1 MGRALIETPEHEYKL
16 LIFFKKMPTRK
27 NKIRKLAKVLRKEYS
42 VPFVLAYKIASAWHR
57 DNLPLR
63 SSLEDTKI
71 FKEIETTLGLKYDD
85 WEWFDKEDRLTNSL
99 YVTNG
104 HGYWVSICGN
114 SVPLPKDIFDDHRY
128 TLTDRH

>member
-1 MGRALIETPEHEYKL
+1 
-16 LIFFKKMPTRK
+16 MPTRK

-85 WEWFDKEDRLTNSL
+85 WEWFDKEDRLINSL

-114 SVPLPKDIFDDHRY
+114 SVPLPKENIKNLYLYKFLSQRV
-128 TLTDRH
+128 LE